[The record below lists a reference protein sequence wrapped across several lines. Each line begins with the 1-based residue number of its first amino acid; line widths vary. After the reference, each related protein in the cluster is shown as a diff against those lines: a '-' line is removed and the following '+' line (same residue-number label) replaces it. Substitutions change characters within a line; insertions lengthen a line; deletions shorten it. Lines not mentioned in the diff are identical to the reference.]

1 MTGKKEAALEAI
13 FRALCRQQG
22 CLVEKVAP
30 TRRGMPDR
38 IVLAPG
44 GRIYLVELK
53 RLGEKPT
60 PIQEEWHKRAWV
72 RGTRVVVLHGEE
84 EIRQWASSVAR
95 PEPAEQDHLDWHLAF
110 GEHGCDCA
118 PEGTE

>member
-1 MTGKKEAALEAI
+1 MRPKKEADLEAV
-13 FRALCRQQG
+13 FRALCRQQK

-53 RLGEKPT
+53 REGEKPT
-60 PIQEEWHKRAWV
+60 PIQEEWHKRAWI
-72 RGTRVVVLHGEE
+72 RGTKVVVLHGEA
-84 EIRQWASSVAR
+84 EIRQWCGNVGR
-95 PEPAEQDHLDWHLAF
+95 PEGNQP
-110 GEHGCDCA
+110 
-118 PEGTE
+118 